1 MKIKSIIF
9 LLAIVTFVFLGCSKD
24 EGNGGEKVSGVKVTV
39 TVTGIKEGDS
49 FYTSFFGMDPN
60 GKRLSWKVNGKMYE
74 ANSDVDLYTEDF
86 LGSTTTY
93 IGEVVDIASAT
104 VVVDAS
110 AADGNS
116 YTVSIKVEQDGEI
129 MHNVQK
135 TVIGDDGIDMKNY
148 MVVGDIDIGFN

>member
-24 EGNGGEKVSGVKVTV
+24 EGNGGEKVSGVKATV

-135 TVIGDDGIDMKNY
+135 TVTGDDGIDMKNY

>member
-24 EGNGGEKVSGVKVTV
+24 EGNGGEKVSGVKATV

-49 FYTSFFGMDPN
+49 FYNSFFGMDPN

-135 TVIGDDGIDMKNY
+135 TVTGDDGI
-148 MVVGDIDIGFN
+148 

>member
-24 EGNGGEKVSGVKVTV
+24 EGNGGEKVSGVKATV

-135 TVIGDDGIDMKNY
+135 TVTGEDGIDMKNY